1 MAHEIEVG
9 TDRVITFG
17 DRAWHRLDENH
28 QVPLTK
34 EMIKRLFIRYLE
46 GQANVNIEGVEVPL
60 EGWKTIVADLR
71 DIEDIDGDFRPVHVA
86 SDKYEILQNEVLF
99 DALQES
105 LEGINYKIVSAGTLS
120 GLKNFFV
127 SVEFDNESNIK
138 LPDGSECKAFFSL
151 FTSHDG
157 TKNASYYD
165 TTHRTVCMNTVR
177 SSYASRGN
185 QGFNIAHTK
194 NASVRITNM
203 AQIVN
208 NILHG
213 RRVFEESMSELFSIE
228 CDLSKAEKFVAG
240 FLADKTKAEEK
251 LSTRTFNQ
259 MTEIVSLAWNGAGNR
274 GGNMFYLA
282 QGATEY
288 WTRGNGTGGANKDL
302 GRKAFSS
309 EFGLGMDNKCSFLSA
324 LSNPSQREKFI
335 KRGDLV
341 LSGN

>member
-1 MAHEIEVG
+1 MAHEIEIG

-17 DRAWHRLDENH
+17 ERAWHRLDENH
-28 QVPLTK
+28 QIPLTR
-34 EMIKRLFIRYLE
+34 EIINPLFIPYLE

-71 DIEDIDGDFRPVHVA
+71 NSDIEGDFRPVHVA
-86 SDKYEILQNEVLF
+86 SDRYEILQNEILF
-99 DALQES
+99 DALEES
-105 LEGINYKIVSAGTLS
+105 LRGINYNIVSAGTLA

-127 SVEFDNESNIK
+127 SVEFNGESNIN

-177 SSYASRGN
+177 SSYEARGN
-185 QGFNIAHTK
+185 RGFNIAHTK
-194 NASVRITNM
+194 NASVRIMNM
-203 AQIVN
+203 AQIFN
-208 NILHG
+208 DTLHG
-213 RRVFEESMSELFSIE
+213 RRVFEEKMAELYSIE
-228 CDLSKAEKFVAG
+228 CDLSKAERFVAG

-274 GGNMFYLA
+274 GGNLFYLA

-288 WTRGNGTGGANKDL
+288 WTRGNGTGGMNKDL

-309 EFGLGMDNKCSFLSA
+309 EFGLGMDNKCNFLSA

-341 LSGN
+341 LSN